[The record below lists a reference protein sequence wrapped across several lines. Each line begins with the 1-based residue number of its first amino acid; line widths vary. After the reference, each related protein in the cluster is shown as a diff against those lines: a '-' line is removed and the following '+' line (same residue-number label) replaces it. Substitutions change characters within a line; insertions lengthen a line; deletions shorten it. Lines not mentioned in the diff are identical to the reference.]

1 MSKTLI
7 DLCKE
12 MSSAAKLQNVV
23 CDLSEGLAADK
34 LDDREKEYSI
44 TISPLVRSF
53 FSELNGFK
61 LAWEFHDDELSAANT
76 YIEGSSKI
84 LEFHKM
90 FMGFDGRFWRDELWF
105 ENTPESDLKFLKRL
119 KVLDYY
125 GKDSVQCVC
134 LEITNEDELSPNI
147 WLYHQGFKP
156 LRMEFGLNEY
166 VNKLRQT
173 KAIWGWQFF
182 YVDLNLSDKKSE
194 AIKENSELVIQ
205 WYGKIFSDG
214 FESELRDR
222 YSKSLAKRAGSRKN

>member
-1 MSKTLI
+1 MSKILF

-12 MSSAAKLQNVV
+12 ITSSPALRNVV
-23 CDLSEGLAADK
+23 CDRSPGLAANK
-34 LDDREKEYSI
+34 LDDLEEEYSVK
-44 TISPLVRSF
+44 ISPVVRSV
-53 FSELNGFK
+53 FSELDRFK
-61 LAWEFHDDELSAANT
+61 LAWEFHNDELSIANT

-105 ENTPESDLKFLKRL
+105 ENTPEADLKFLKRL

-134 LEITNEDELSPNI
+134 LEITNEDELSPNL
-147 WLYHQGFKP
+147 WLFYQGLKP
-156 LRMEFGLNEY
+156 LRMEFDLSEY
-166 VNKLRQT
+166 LNKLRQT

-182 YVDLNLSDKKSE
+182 YVDINLSDKKYE

-205 WYGKIFSDG
+205 WYGKIFSDA
-214 FESELRDR
+214 FDSELRDR
-222 YSKSLAKRAGSRKN
+222 YHKSLRP